1 MWGQKAPPKH
11 ENGGKKRP
19 QNHKVGAES
28 APAQITAEKVWGQ
41 KVPSK
46 CKSGGEKRRQNSK
59 VTAKSATTQISEK
72 KGMVAESAI
81 KMEKWWRKTPS
92 NKQSDGR
99 KCHYFSN
106 LVELQP
112 HISNCGGALTTTY
125 HIQGAGA
132 PAKTK
137 NNVNADAFI
146 FFREKVRPFPHLAK
160 PMSRTFGKDE
170 KTMVQI
176 KRDWFDTALENYERG
191 ETHGRW
197 KEKIQV

>member
-28 APAQITAEKVWGQ
+28 ASTQIRAEKVWGQ

-46 CKSGGEKRRQNSK
+46 CKSGGKKR
-59 VTAKSATTQISEK
+59 
-72 KGMVAESAI
+72 
-81 KMEKWWRKTPS
+81 
-92 NKQSDGR
+92 
-99 KCHYFSN
+99 H
-106 LVELQP
+106 
-112 HISNCGGALTTTY
+112 HISNCGGILTTTY

-137 NNVNADAFI
+137 NYVNADAFI

-160 PMSRTFGKDE
+160 PISRTFRKDE
-170 KTMVQI
+170 KSNGTDK
-176 KRDWFDTALENYERG
+176 KRL
-191 ETHGRW
+191 
-197 KEKIQV
+197 V

>member
-1 MWGQKAPPKH
+1 MGAKSAVKMQKWGQKAPSKQQSD
-11 ENGGKKRP
+11 GKKRHHAN
-19 QNHKVGAES
+19 QRE
-28 APAQITAEKVWGQ
+28 
-41 KVPSK
+41 
-46 CKSGGEKRRQNSK
+46 
-59 VTAKSATTQISEK
+59 

-106 LVELQP
+106 LVEFQP

-137 NNVNADAFI
+137 NYVNADGVYI
-146 FFREKVRPFPHLAK
+146 FSGKGP
-160 PMSRTFGKDE
+160 TFSASC
-170 KTMVQI
+170 KTSEHY
-176 KRDWFDTALENYERG
+176 F
-191 ETHGRW
+191 
-197 KEKIQV
+197 